1 MQKWP
6 PGQAPMV
13 RRNRAF
19 LWSLA
24 STVYPGTLWLHTIE
38 MGDASIQASNHLLCT
53 VCICGFT
60 QPNIELLHAFSLATE
75 SLVLRNEP
83 GSKLQPS
90 NHLLMECLHGWLS
103 WLWNIITSFAKVAT
117 RRLDGSSAQV
127 QEVLLTKAGRHVLV
141 NCDYRP
147 NNG

>member
-1 MQKWP
+1 
-6 PGQAPMV
+6 MV

-83 GSKLQPS
+83 ASKLQPS
-90 NHLLMECLHGWLS
+90 NHLLSTPTTADSVRGPR
-103 WLWNIITSFAKVAT
+103 T
-117 RRLDGSSAQV
+117 RKPSARISGSDWINVLARTQQGSAHVSELERLQD
-127 QEVLLTKAGRHVLV
+127 
-141 NCDYRP
+141 
-147 NNG
+147 